1 MKRVFIMKIYDFDSF
16 KKSVNKLD
24 AMANV
29 DMTKPNTIFPQKT
42 DESVADKMKK
52 FSEVADGENPSWNV

>member
-1 MKRVFIMKIYDFDSF
+1 MKIVDFESF

-24 AMANV
+24 AMANI
-29 DMTKPNTIFPQKT
+29 DMTKPNSIFPQKT

-52 FSEVADGENPSWNV
+52 FFEVADGGNPYWDV